1 MTAPSDIVEEFGDT
15 ATVNESRPAAVS
27 YRKIRDH
34 IGPNSV
40 TPITDDWRDDQYNI
54 PKTTAGS
61 HTNYYSLDIWIWIAQ
76 KRICIQ
82 VVVLT
87 KLKTMYAMELD
98 QTDFY
103 GF

>member
-40 TPITDDWRDDQYNI
+40 TPITDETTNTTFLKLLPDLTQTIIHWTIGFGLHKNQIDQIENHVCNGVRS
-54 PKTTAGS
+54 K
-61 HTNYYSLDIWIWIAQ
+61 
-76 KRICIQ
+76 
-82 VVVLT
+82 
-87 KLKTMYAMELD
+87 
-98 QTDFY
+98 
-103 GF
+103 